1 MKPKTKTFFPDFSP
15 PLSMAEGVARYL
27 EEKIIQNELKP
38 KTRLV
43 ERNLAESLGVSRISI
58 REAFRILALSGL
70 VKIIPR
76 KGAQVTAITKQ
87 EVEEIY
93 TLRIYLVGL
102 AAKLAARNMGPEDM
116 QELKKI
122 TKQMGEKSRKNDLK
136 SYFVL
141 HLKFHR
147 LLSQAGGNQRLSE
160 ILGNFE
166 KQTHRFRFASMSIP
180 GRMRRSHYYHKRLL
194 ESIQDGNEKM
204 AEKIARASIEE
215 AERALLGHSFEDSS
229 DFRALFKIRGS
240 SVE

>member
-1 MKPKTKTFFPDFSP
+1 
-15 PLSMAEGVARYL
+15 MAEGVARYL
-27 EEKIIQNELKP
+27 EQKIIQNELKP
-38 KTRLV
+38 ETRLI

-93 TLRIYLVGL
+93 TLRVYLVGL
-102 AAKLAARNMGPEDM
+102 AAKLAARNIGPEDM

-122 TKQMGEKSRKNDLK
+122 GRQMAGKNRKNDLK
-136 SYFVL
+136 SYFDL

-147 LLSQAGGNQRLSE
+147 ILSQAGGNQRLHQ
-160 ILGNFE
+160 ILANFE
-166 KQTHRFRFASMSIP
+166 KQTHRFRFASMGIP
-180 GRMRRSHYYHKRLL
+180 GRMKRSYYYHKRLL

-204 AEKIARASIEE
+204 AEKIARTSIEE
-215 AERALLGHSFEDSS
+215 AGRALLGHPFENSS
-229 DFRALFKIRGS
+229 DFRGLFKTPDS
-240 SVE
+240 SAE